1 MKTHQIDTTK
11 NLAHQLIK
19 EFCRS
24 NTKDVVI
31 ATMGQLMPEI
41 HEDFVKEVM
50 DGNFD
55 FITVKQFNGASK
67 IDGVRA
73 IRAVTGMDLK
83 ASLDFMNDLEVNP
96 KMAHFIGVDYITAR
110 DMLMDAGFSIDY

>member
-1 MKTHQIDTTK
+1 MQNHKFDNIK

-19 EFCRS
+19 ELSRF
-24 NTKDVVI
+24 NTRDAVI
-31 ATMGQLMPEI
+31 AAMSQTMPEI
-41 HEDFVKEVM
+41 PEDFVIDVM
-50 DGNFD
+50 DGKYD
-55 FITVKQFNGASK
+55 FITVKQFNGSSK
-67 IDGVRA
+67 IDSVRA

-110 DMLMDAGFSIDY
+110 DMLMGAGFSIDY